1 MGQSRQLYMDAPSVQ
16 LLEPWMR
23 KYLPPLEAT
32 VQRRLLQLVT
42 GIFEQRSALLERIAE
57 GSAFT
62 ANPVSNLS

>member
-1 MGQSRQLYMDAPSVQ
+1 
-16 LLEPWMR
+16 MR

-62 ANPVSNLS
+62 ANPVSNLTQVGRILRDERLTLAAVY